1 MQKSEISEI
10 AEELRK
16 TYGIVSPQK
25 LCEYLG
31 IGLAYMNLGTGS
43 DCIKGL
49 SRTDCRCSSIIIN
62 ENLNEKQTA
71 FTIYHEI
78 GHILLGHTVK
88 STCAC
93 MSVFSRDETLN
104 LEVEAN
110 EFVAEYLMDTEE
122 TLQVL
127 KETDSFFEAASVMR
141 VPPVIMDFKWRMLK
155 ARGLVT
161 VDAPIYS
168 RRECIKY
175 DLFNGLDVDYFDF

>member
-1 MQKSEISEI
+1 MHKSEISEI
-10 AEELRK
+10 AEKLRK

-25 LCEYLG
+25 LCEYLE
-31 IGLAYMNLGTGS
+31 IGLDYMDLGTGP

-49 SRTDCRCSSIIIN
+49 SRTDCRCSAIIIN
-62 ENLNEKQTA
+62 KNLNKKQSD

-93 MSVFSRDETLN
+93 MAVLARNETLS

-110 EFVAEYLMDTEE
+110 EFVAEYLMDTDE
-122 TLQVL
+122 TLRVL
-127 KETDSFFEAASVMR
+127 KETDSFFEAASVLR

-155 ARGLVT
+155 SRGLVT
-161 VDAPIYS
+161 TDAPIYS
-168 RRECIKY
+168 RQECIKY
-175 DLFNGLDVDYFDF
+175 DLFDGLDVDFF